1 MRIRLS
7 AAVALIAAASLG
19 LSACSSDTS
28 SDTAADTG
36 ATVVIS
42 HAQGETEVPVDPERV
57 VVFDQSVLQSMIDLD
72 LPDAVGV
79 PALTN
84 WPESFARYRGDDV
97 AKVGSLFEPDFEAVN
112 ALEPDLIIVAARSA
126 TSYDA
131 LSEIAPTVDLSVD
144 SKDFL
149 NSVETQNRN
158 LATIFGAE
166 DAFEKKFAGIEESFD
181 AVSAAA
187 AQANLRGLIAR
198 VEAAEVT
205 AYGPGSRYGIIHD
218 LGVKP
223 VSETFADDVAHGDA
237 VSFEYIAQADPDLM
251 FVQDREAPL
260 GDTTG
265 PNASRVLDNPLV
277 GGTTAAKEGRI
288 TYLDLYTWY
297 MAPSALSSV
306 QSQIDVVG
314 QAVGTAAAA

>member
-7 AAVALIAAASLG
+7 AAVALVAAASLG
-19 LSACSSDTS
+19 LSACSSDTP
-28 SDTAADTG
+28 SDTADTG
-36 ATVVIS
+36 ATIVVS

-112 ALEPDLIIVAARSA
+112 ALDPDLIIVAARSA

-149 NSVETQNRN
+149 NSVEKQNRN
-158 LATIFGAE
+158 LAGIFGAE
-166 DAFEKKFAGIEESFD
+166 DAFEAKFGGIRESFD
-181 AVSAAA
+181 AVSASAE
-187 AQANLRGLIAR
+187 QASLRGLILR

-218 LGVKP
+218 LGVAP

-277 GGTTAAKEGRI
+277 GGTTAAEEGRI

-314 QAVGTAAAA
+314 QAVGKAAAA

>member
-7 AAVALIAAASLG
+7 AAVASVAAASLG
-19 LSACSSDTS
+19 LSACSSGTS
-28 SDTAADTG
+28 SDAAADTG

-72 LPDAVGV
+72 LPDSVGV

-149 NSVETQNRN
+149 ASVEKQNRN
-158 LATIFGAE
+158 LAT
-166 DAFEKKFAGIEESFD
+166 
-181 AVSAAA
+181 
-187 AQANLRGLIAR
+187 
-198 VEAAEVT
+198 
-205 AYGPGSRYGIIHD
+205 
-218 LGVKP
+218 
-223 VSETFADDVAHGDA
+223 
-237 VSFEYIAQADPDLM
+237 
-251 FVQDREAPL
+251 DR
-260 GDTTG
+260 
-265 PNASRVLDNPLV
+265 
-277 GGTTAAKEGRI
+277 K
-288 TYLDLYTWY
+288 
-297 MAPSALSSV
+297 SV
-306 QSQIDVVG
+306 V
-314 QAVGTAAAA
+314 

>member
-7 AAVALIAAASLG
+7 AAVALVAATSLG
-19 LSACSSDTS
+19 LSACSSDIS
-28 SDTAADTG
+28 SDTAETG
-36 ATVVIS
+36 ETIVVS

-84 WPESFARYRGDDV
+84 WPDSFARYRGDDV

-149 NSVETQNRN
+149 NSVEKQNRN
-158 LATIFGAE
+158 LAGIFGAE
-166 DAFEKKFAGIEESFD
+166 DAFEAKFGGIRESFD
-181 AVSAAA
+181 AVSASAE
-187 AQANLRGLIAR
+187 QANLRGLILR

-218 LGVKP
+218 LGVAP

-265 PNASRVLDNPLV
+265 PNASRVLGNPLV
-277 GGTTAAKEGRI
+277 GGTTAAEEGRI

-314 QAVGTAAAA
+314 QAVGMAAAA

>member
-97 AKVGSLFEPDFEAVN
+97 AKVV
-112 ALEPDLIIVAARSA
+112 V
-126 TSYDA
+126 T
-131 LSEIAPTVDLSVD
+131 
-144 SKDFL
+144 K
-149 NSVETQNRN
+149 ET
-158 LATIFGAE
+158 
-166 DAFEKKFAGIEESFD
+166 
-181 AVSAAA
+181 
-187 AQANLRGLIAR
+187 
-198 VEAAEVT
+198 
-205 AYGPGSRYGIIHD
+205 
-218 LGVKP
+218 
-223 VSETFADDVAHGDA
+223 
-237 VSFEYIAQADPDLM
+237 
-251 FVQDREAPL
+251 VQDNVLPTIVPRK
-260 GDTTG
+260 
-265 PNASRVLDNPLV
+265 ASRHERRD
-277 GGTTAAKEGRI
+277 K
-288 TYLDLYTWY
+288 
-297 MAPSALSSV
+297 SA
-306 QSQIDVVG
+306 
-314 QAVGTAAAA
+314 